1 MIVIDALSR
10 MLSRTMVGVYLA
22 GFQVDIRNSAPLEI
36 SQLFANDTLIMCD
49 ADHDQIHNLGYILL
63 CFEAISGLKVNAN
76 DTLIMCDADRDQ
88 IHNLGDILLCFEA
101 SSGLK
106 VNLEKSKLLAL
117 HQEELVDLL
126 SCSISSLLMKYLG
139 IPLGATFK
147 LKAIWER
154 VVQKVEKRLA
164 SWKKI
169 YLLRGGHLILIKSTL
184 SKLPM

>member
-36 SQLFANDTLIMCD
+36 SQLF
-49 ADHDQIHNLGYILL
+49 
-63 CFEAISGLKVNAN
+63 AN

-147 LKAIWER
+147 LKAIWDR

>member
-63 CFEAISGLKVNAN
+63 CFEA
-76 DTLIMCDADRDQ
+76 
-88 IHNLGDILLCFEA
+88 

-147 LKAIWER
+147 LKAIWDR